1 MDTCICA
8 HCGKEIKEGDACF
21 KMTGYSPLQEET
33 EVSYW
38 CEDCVNEFKA
48 YLEDL

>member
-1 MDTCICA
+1 MIICE
-8 HCGKEIKEGDACF
+8 HCGKEITEEAKCI
-21 KMTGYSPLQEET
+21 KVTGISPLQETT